1 MNDNEKLKKYAIITG
16 ANGGM
21 AKSTI
26 DLLLNN
32 GYYVF
37 ALDLVNSN
45 INENASYI
53 KCDIT
58 SDSDLTNAYYLI
70 LKETNTIDLI
80 IHFAGIYVLDSLIEI
95 DNELFDKS
103 FKINVYGVY
112 LLNKMF
118 VDIMN
123 KHSKIIIVTSE
134 LAKRSTLPFTGLYGI
149 TKKTLDEYAYSLKM
163 ELQLLDIDVVV
174 IRPGAVDTKM
184 LDVSKNELDKFVQKS
199 THYKVSGKNFKNIV
213 DKVES
218 KNISPEK
225 VSNLIYKIINKKH
238 PKFAYNINHNK
249 LLKLLD
255 IVPQN
260 LRFKIIKSIL
270 KDKRD

>member
-1 MNDNEKLKKYAIITG
+1 MKYAIITG

-21 AKSTI
+21 AKTTI
-26 DLLLNN
+26 DSLINN
-32 GYYVF
+32 EYTVF
-37 ALDLVNSN
+37 ALDINNSN
-45 INENASYI
+45 ISDKVNFI

-58 SDSDLTNAYYLI
+58 SKDDLENAYNI
-70 LKETNTIDLI
+70 ITSITNKIDVI
-80 IHFAGIYVLDSLIEI
+80 IHFAGIYILDSLVEI
-95 DNELFDKS
+95 DDMLFDKS

-112 LLNKMF
+112 YINKMF
-118 VDIMN
+118 IDNLN
-123 KHSKIIIVTSE
+123 KHSKIIIITSE
-134 LAKRSTLPFTGLYGI
+134 LAKRSNLPFTGLYGI

-184 LDVSKNELDKFVQKS
+184 LDVSQNELDKFINKS
-199 THYKVSGKNFKNIV
+199 VHYKVSGNNFKKV
-213 DKVES
+213 VESVES

-225 VSNLIYKIINKKH
+225 VSKLILKIISKKH
-238 PKFAYNINHNK
+238 PKFSYNINHNK

-255 IVPQN
+255 ILPES

-270 KDKRD
+270 NK